1 MQSLKPRRSPIFY
14 VGDKSKLLPQLLPY
28 FPKEINRYVEP
39 FLGGGVVSL
48 NVQAQK
54 YQLSD
59 NSMHLISVHKRLRE
73 LSRAG
78 DLIGEVCRRI
88 KIHGLTCSY
97 LGNSVA
103 ENLISKFPKTYF
115 AEANREAFLKL
126 RAAIN
131 CAQDPD
137 PLDLYILVIYGFNL
151 MWRFNKSCE
160 FNIPVGNVD
169 FNARTAGALSD
180 FAEFHS
186 KHKNI
191 TYATR
196 DFRDSVTRFDL
207 GPNDFVYLDP
217 PYLIT
222 QAEYN
227 TRWQEKN
234 DEDLRQVFEFL
245 HSKNVRV
252 AMSNVLRYRDNKN
265 TILERW
271 AREFR
276 LIDVK
281 SNYINRFD
289 NKQKTIREVLI
300 VNY

>member
-1 MQSLKPRRSPIFY
+1 M
-14 VGDKSKLLPQLLPY
+14 
-28 FPKEINRYVEP
+28 EP

-59 NSMHLISVHKRLRE
+59 NSIHLISVHKRLRE

-78 DLIGEVCRRI
+78 NLIGEVCRRI
-88 KIHGLTCSY
+88 KSHGLTCSY
-97 LGNSVA
+97 MGDSVA
-103 ENLISKFPKTYF
+103 ESLISEFPKTYF

-137 PLDLYILVIYGFNL
+137 PLDLYILVIYGFNR
-151 MWRFNKSCE
+151 MWRFNKSGE

-169 FNARTAGALSD
+169 FNVRTAGALSD

-191 TYATR
+191 TYSTR

-252 AMSNVLRYRDNKN
+252 AMSNVLQYRDNKN
-265 TILERW
+265 IILERW
-271 AREFR
+271 AQEFR

-289 NKQKTIREVLI
+289 NKQKIIREVLI

>member
-1 MQSLKPRRSPIFY
+1 LKPRRSPIFY

-59 NSMHLISVHKRLRE
+59 NSIHLISVHKRLRE

-78 DLIGEVCRRI
+78 NLIGEVCRRI
-88 KIHGLTCSY
+88 KSHGLTCSY
-97 LGNSVA
+97 MGDSVA
-103 ENLISKFPKTYF
+103 ESLISEFPKTYF

-137 PLDLYILVIYGFNL
+137 PLDLYILVIYGFNR
-151 MWRFNKSCE
+151 MWRFNKSGE

-169 FNARTAGALSD
+169 FNVRTAGALSD

-191 TYATR
+191 TYSTR

-252 AMSNVLRYRDNKN
+252 AMSNVLQYRDNKN
-265 TILERW
+265 IILERW
-271 AREFR
+271 AQEFR

-289 NKQKTIREVLI
+289 NKQKIIREVLI

>member
-1 MQSLKPRRSPIFY
+1 MKPRRSPIFY
-14 VGDKSKLLPQLLPY
+14 VGDKSKLLPQLLPH

-59 NSMHLISVHKRLRE
+59 NSIHLISVHKRLRE
-73 LSRAG
+73 LSQTG
-78 DLIGEVCRRI
+78 NLIGEVCRRI
-88 KIHGLTCSY
+88 KSHGLTCSY
-97 LGNSVA
+97 LGDSVA
-103 ENLISKFPKTYF
+103 KKLISKFPKTYF

-137 PLDLYILVIYGFNL
+137 PLDLYILVIYGFNR
-151 MWRFNKSCE
+151 MWRFNKSGE

-191 TYATR
+191 TYTTR

-234 DEDLRQVFEFL
+234 DEDLRKVFEFL

-265 TILERW
+265 ITLERW

-276 LIDVK
+276 IIDVN

-289 NKQKTIREVLI
+289 NKQKIIREVLI

>member
-1 MQSLKPRRSPIFY
+1 LKPRRSPIFY

-59 NSMHLISVHKRLRE
+59 NSIHLISVHKRLRE

-78 DLIGEVCRRI
+78 NLIGEVCRRI
-88 KIHGLTCSY
+88 KSHGLTCSY
-97 LGNSVA
+97 MGDSVA
-103 ENLISKFPKTYF
+103 ESLISEFPKTYF

-137 PLDLYILVIYGFNL
+137 PLDLYILVIYGFNR
-151 MWRFNKSCE
+151 MWRFNKSGE

-169 FNARTAGALSD
+169 FNVRTAGALSD

-191 TYATR
+191 TYSTR

-234 DEDLRQVFEFL
+234 DEDLRQVFGFL

-252 AMSNVLRYRDNKN
+252 AMSNVLQYRDNKN
-265 TILERW
+265 IILERW
-271 AREFR
+271 AQEFR

-289 NKQKTIREVLI
+289 NKQKIIREVLI

>member
-1 MQSLKPRRSPIFY
+1 MKHRRSPIFY

-28 FPKEINRYVEP
+28 FPKDINRYVEP

-59 NSMHLISVHKRLRE
+59 DSMHLISVHKRLRE
-73 LSRAG
+73 LSQAR

-97 LGNSVA
+97 LGDSVA
-103 ENLISKFPKTYF
+103 ESLISKFPKTYF
-115 AEANREAFLKL
+115 AEANREAFLRL
-126 RAAIN
+126 RGAIN
-131 CAQDPD
+131 SAQDPD
-137 PLDLYILVIYGFNL
+137 PLDLYILVIYGFNR
-151 MWRFNKSCE
+151 MWRFNKSGE

-191 TYATR
+191 TYSTR
-196 DFRDSVTRFDL
+196 DFRDSVTRYDL

-227 TRWQEKN
+227 RRWQEKN
-234 DEDLRQVFEFL
+234 DQDLRQVFEFL

-265 TILERW
+265 TNLERW
-271 AREFR
+271 ARKFR
-276 LIDVK
+276 IIDVK

>member
-1 MQSLKPRRSPIFY
+1 MKPRRSPIFY

-137 PLDLYILVIYGFNL
+137 PLDLYILVIYGFNR
-151 MWRFNKSCE
+151 MWRFNKSGE